1 MASLASLSAHE
12 IISLTS
18 DGTKKEEMQ
27 EESVKEIDDT
37 AVVAPDHIPQQH
49 SVSNDDDD
57 DDGPSVPFC
66 TSASMHGGATFSYL
80 VNGGMNS
87 SGGGGGGG
95 MIMYMDGTC
104 MRLCQLMFFGCLHFH
119 PLSHYYTT
127 SCVCRFPIFPPRR
140 TAVFESLFG
149 IVDIGYA
156 KQISRGHGVRG
167 TVGDCHGIHF
177 QTSFSPVQQ
186 RTVTISKLSFDHC
199 RIAWFASTGGVHTHV
214 GDNDLFRRII
224 LQCHFGIGHWL

>member
-1 MASLASLSAHE
+1 MAFLASLSAHE

-57 DDGPSVPFC
+57 GPSVPFC
-66 TSASMHGGATFSYL
+66 TSGSMHGGATFSYL

-87 SGGGGGGG
+87 SGGGGG

-104 MRLCQLMFFGCLHFH
+104 IRLCQLVFFGCLHFY
-119 PLSHYYTT
+119 PLSLLYH
-127 SCVCRFPIFPPRR
+127 F
-140 TAVFESLFG
+140 LF
-149 IVDIGYA
+149 V
-156 KQISRGHGVRG
+156 
-167 TVGDCHGIHF
+167 
-177 QTSFSPVQQ
+177 
-186 RTVTISKLSFDHC
+186 
-199 RIAWFASTGGVHTHV
+199 
-214 GDNDLFRRII
+214 
-224 LQCHFGIGHWL
+224 